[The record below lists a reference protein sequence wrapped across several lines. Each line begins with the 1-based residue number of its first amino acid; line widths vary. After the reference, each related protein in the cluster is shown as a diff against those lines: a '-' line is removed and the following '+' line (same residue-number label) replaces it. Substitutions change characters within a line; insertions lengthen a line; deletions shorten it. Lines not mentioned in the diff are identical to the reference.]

1 MNSGVTPLVSVII
14 TTYHNEKLLKRAVE
28 SVFHQTYKRIELIVV
43 DDNPPESDARKAT
56 EAVMKKYPQAVYLKH
71 SENRNGA
78 AARNTGIRAAKGEYI
93 AFLDND
99 DVYFSE
105 HVADC
110 VKILEGHPECGAVLC
125 GVVKVGGGICWDL
138 IPAVTGDAVK
148 EVFLRETALG
158 TGSNIFARTFLVKEI
173 KGFDESFQ
181 RHQDVEFCI
190 RLFSKCRIFSLPEVQ
205 IVKGMDGFSNTPDF
219 DGFLRAK
226 KHFMDKFR
234 GTIEAL
240 YEQDQK
246 RYFSGQYSSLLYAA
260 CREGNREKIQWSV
273 SELQKYRNLSGKEYL
288 LVGLSKIHAFFIY
301 EKIKR
306 FIKWGKSGNIYRKV
320 TKSLGDYD
328 RQMFSDILKG

>member
-1 MNSGVTPLVSVII
+1 MSVII
-14 TTYHNEKLLKRAVE
+14 TTYHNEKLLNRAVE
-28 SVFHQTYKRIELIVV
+28 SVLHQTYERIELIVV
-43 DDNPPESDARKAT
+43 DDNPPESNARKAT
-56 EAVMKKYPQAVYLKH
+56 EAVMEKYPQAVYLKH

-99 DVYFSE
+99 DVYFSG

-110 VKILEGHPECGAVLC
+110 VNILEEHPEYGAVLC

-148 EVFLRETALG
+148 ELFLRETALG
-158 TGSNIFARTFLVKEI
+158 TGSNIFVRTFLVKDI

-190 RLFSKCRIFSLPEVQ
+190 RLFSKCRTFGLPEVQ
-205 IVKGMDGFSNTPDF
+205 IVKGMDGFSNIPDF
-219 DGFLRAK
+219 ERFLQTK
-226 KHFMDKFR
+226 KHFIAKFR
-234 GTIEAL
+234 GEIEAL
-240 YEQDQK
+240 NEQEQK
-246 RYFSGQYSSLLYAA
+246 RYFSGQYSSLLYTA
-260 CREGNREKIQWSV
+260 CREGNRKQIQWSV

-288 LVGLSKIHAFFIY
+288 LVGLSKIHAFFVY

-320 TKSLGDYD
+320 TKNLGEYDSLV
-328 RQMFSDILKG
+328 FSDILKG

>member
-1 MNSGVTPLVSVII
+1 MSVII
-14 TTYHNEKLLKRAVE
+14 TTYHNEKLLNRAVE
-28 SVFHQTYKRIELIVV
+28 SVLHQTYERIELIVV
-43 DDNPPESDARKAT
+43 DDNPPESNARKAT
-56 EAVMKKYPQAVYLKH
+56 EAVMEKYPQAVYLKH

-99 DVYFSE
+99 DVYFSG

-110 VKILEGHPECGAVLC
+110 VNILEEHPEYGAVLC

-148 EVFLRETALG
+148 ELFLRETALG
-158 TGSNIFARTFLVKEI
+158 TGSNIFVRTFLVKDI

-190 RLFSKCRIFSLPEVQ
+190 RLFSKCRTFGLPEVQ
-205 IVKGMDGFSNTPDF
+205 IVKGMDGFSNIPDF
-219 DGFLRAK
+219 ERFLQTK
-226 KHFMDKFR
+226 KHFIAKFR
-234 GTIEAL
+234 GEIGARNGEG
-240 YEQDQK
+240 EK
-246 RYFSGQYSSLLYAA
+246 RYFSGQYSSLLYTA
-260 CREGNREKIQWSV
+260 CREGNRKQIQWSV

-288 LVGLSKIHAFFIY
+288 LVGLSKIHAFFVY

-320 TKSLGDYD
+320 TKNLGEYDSLV
-328 RQMFSDILKG
+328 FSDILKG

>member
-1 MNSGVTPLVSVII
+1 M
-14 TTYHNEKLLKRAVE
+14 E
-28 SVFHQTYKRIELIVV
+28 
-43 DDNPPESDARKAT
+43 
-56 EAVMKKYPQAVYLKH
+56 KYPQAVYLKH

-99 DVYFSE
+99 DVYFSG

-110 VKILEGHPECGAVLC
+110 VNILEEHPEYGAVLC

-148 EVFLRETALG
+148 ELFLRETALG
-158 TGSNIFARTFLVKEI
+158 TGSNIFVRTFLVKDI

-190 RLFSKCRIFSLPEVQ
+190 RLFSKCRTFGLPEVQ
-205 IVKGMDGFSNTPDF
+205 IVKGMDGFSNIPDF
-219 DGFLRAK
+219 ERFLQTK
-226 KHFMDKFR
+226 KHFIAKFR
-234 GTIEAL
+234 GEIEAL
-240 YEQDQK
+240 NEQEQK
-246 RYFSGQYSSLLYAA
+246 RYFSGQYSSLLYTA
-260 CREGNREKIQWSV
+260 CREGNRKQIQWSV

-288 LVGLSKIHAFFIY
+288 LVGLSKIHAFFVY

-320 TKSLGDYD
+320 TKNLGEYDSLV
-328 RQMFSDILKG
+328 FSDILKG

>member
-1 MNSGVTPLVSVII
+1 MSVII
-14 TTYHNEKLLKRAVE
+14 TTYHNEKLLNRAVE
-28 SVFHQTYKRIELIVV
+28 SVLHQTYERIELIVV
-43 DDNPPESDARKAT
+43 DDNPPESNARKAT
-56 EAVMKKYPQAVYLKH
+56 EAVMEKYPQAVYLKH

-99 DVYFSE
+99 DVYFSG

-110 VKILEGHPECGAVLC
+110 VNILEEHPEYGAVLC

-148 EVFLRETALG
+148 ELFLRETALG
-158 TGSNIFARTFLVKEI
+158 TGSNIFVRTFLVKDI

-190 RLFSKCRIFSLPEVQ
+190 RLFSKCRSFGLPEVQ
-205 IVKGMDGFSNTPDF
+205 IVKGMDGFSNIPDF
-219 DGFLRAK
+219 ERFLQTK
-226 KHFMDKFR
+226 KHFIAKFR
-234 GTIEAL
+234 GEIEAL
-240 YEQDQK
+240 NEQEQK
-246 RYFSGQYSSLLYAA
+246 RYFSGQYSSLLYTA
-260 CREGNREKIQWSV
+260 CREGNRKQIQWSV

-288 LVGLSKIHAFFIY
+288 LVGLSKIHAFFVY

-320 TKSLGDYD
+320 TKNLGEYDSLV
-328 RQMFSDILKG
+328 FSDILKG

>member
-1 MNSGVTPLVSVII
+1 MSVII
-14 TTYHNEKLLKRAVE
+14 TTYHNEKLLNRAVE
-28 SVFHQTYKRIELIVV
+28 SVLHQTYERIELIVV
-43 DDNPPESDARKAT
+43 DDNPPESNARKAT
-56 EAVMKKYPQAVYLKH
+56 EAVMEKYPQAVYLKH

-99 DVYFSE
+99 DVYFSG

-110 VKILEGHPECGAVLC
+110 VNILEEHPEYGAVLC

-148 EVFLRETALG
+148 ELFLRETALG
-158 TGSNIFARTFLVKEI
+158 TGSNIFVRTFLVKDIE
-173 KGFDESFQ
+173 GFDESFQ

-190 RLFSKCRIFSLPEVQ
+190 RLFSKCRTFGLPEVQ

-219 DGFLRAK
+219 ERFLQTK
-226 KHFMDKFR
+226 KHFIAKFR
-234 GTIEAL
+234 GEIEAL
-240 YEQDQK
+240 NEQEQK
-246 RYFSGQYSSLLYAA
+246 RYFSGQYSSLLYTA
-260 CREGNREKIQWSV
+260 CREGNRKQIQWSV

-288 LVGLSKIHAFFIY
+288 LVGLSKIHAFFVY

-320 TKSLGDYD
+320 TKNLGEYDSLV
-328 RQMFSDILKG
+328 FSDILKG

>member
-1 MNSGVTPLVSVII
+1 MSVII
-14 TTYHNEKLLKRAVE
+14 TTYHNEKLLNRAVE
-28 SVFHQTYKRIELIVV
+28 SVLHQTYERIELIVV
-43 DDNPPESDARKAT
+43 DDNPPESNARKAT
-56 EAVMKKYPQAVYLKH
+56 EAVMEKYPQAVYLKH

-99 DVYFSE
+99 DVYFSG

-110 VKILEGHPECGAVLC
+110 VNILEEHPEYGAVLC

-148 EVFLRETALG
+148 ELFLRETALG
-158 TGSNIFARTFLVKEI
+158 TGSNIFVRTFLVKDI

-190 RLFSKCRIFSLPEVQ
+190 RLFSKCRTFGLPEVQ
-205 IVKGMDGFSNTPDF
+205 IVKGMDGFSNIPDF
-219 DGFLRAK
+219 ERFLQTK
-226 KHFMDKFR
+226 KHFIAKFR
-234 GTIEAL
+234 GEIEAL
-240 YEQDQK
+240 NEQEQK
-246 RYFSGQYSSLLYAA
+246 RYFSGQYSSLLYTA
-260 CREGNREKIQWSV
+260 CREGNRKQIQWSV

-288 LVGLSKIHAFFIY
+288 MVGLSKIHAFFVY

-320 TKSLGDYD
+320 TKNLGEYDSLV
-328 RQMFSDILKG
+328 FSDILKG

>member
-1 MNSGVTPLVSVII
+1 MSVII
-14 TTYHNEKLLKRAVE
+14 TTYHNEKLLNRAVE
-28 SVFHQTYKRIELIVV
+28 SVLHQTYERIELIIV

-56 EAVMKKYPQAVYLKH
+56 EAVMEKYPQAVYLKH

-99 DVYFSE
+99 DVYFSG

-110 VKILEGHPECGAVLC
+110 VNILEEHPEYGAVLC

-148 EVFLRETALG
+148 ELFLRETALG
-158 TGSNIFARTFLVKEI
+158 TGSNIFVRTFLVKDI

-190 RLFSKCRIFSLPEVQ
+190 RLFSKCRTFGLPEVQ
-205 IVKGMDGFSNTPDF
+205 IVKGMDGFSNIPDF
-219 DGFLRAK
+219 ERFLQTK
-226 KHFMDKFR
+226 KHFIAKFR
-234 GTIEAL
+234 GEIEAL
-240 YEQDQK
+240 NEQEQK
-246 RYFSGQYSSLLYAA
+246 RYFSGQYSSLLYTA
-260 CREGNREKIQWSV
+260 CREGNRKQIQWSV

-288 LVGLSKIHAFFIY
+288 LVGLSKIHAFFVY

-320 TKSLGDYD
+320 TKNLGEYDSLV
-328 RQMFSDILKG
+328 FSDILKG

>member
-1 MNSGVTPLVSVII
+1 MSVII
-14 TTYHNEKLLKRAVE
+14 TTYHNEKLLNRAVE
-28 SVFHQTYKRIELIVV
+28 SVLHQTYERIELIVV
-43 DDNPPESDARKAT
+43 DDNPPESNARKAT
-56 EAVMKKYPQAVYLKH
+56 EAVMEKYPQAVYLKH

-99 DVYFSE
+99 DVYFSG

-110 VKILEGHPECGAVLC
+110 VNILEEHPEYGAVLC

-148 EVFLRETALG
+148 ELFLRETALG
-158 TGSNIFARTFLVKEI
+158 TGSNIFVRTFLVKDI

-190 RLFSKCRIFSLPEVQ
+190 RLFSKCRTFGLPEVQ
-205 IVKGMDGFSNTPDF
+205 IVKEMDGFSNIPDF
-219 DGFLRAK
+219 ERFLQTK
-226 KHFMDKFR
+226 KHFIAKFR
-234 GTIEAL
+234 GEIEAL
-240 YEQDQK
+240 NGQEQK
-246 RYFSGQYSSLLYAA
+246 RYFSGQYSSLLYTA
-260 CREGNREKIQWSV
+260 CREGNRKQIQWSV

-288 LVGLSKIHAFFIY
+288 LVGLSKIHAFFVY

-320 TKSLGDYD
+320 TKNLGEYDSLV
-328 RQMFSDILKG
+328 FSDILKG

>member
-1 MNSGVTPLVSVII
+1 MSVII
-14 TTYHNEKLLKRAVE
+14 TTYHNEKLLNRAVE
-28 SVFHQTYKRIELIVV
+28 SVLHQTYERIELIVV
-43 DDNPPESDARKAT
+43 DDNPPESNARKAT
-56 EAVMKKYPQAVYLKH
+56 EAVMEKYPQAVYLKH
-71 SENRNGA
+71 SENMNGA

-99 DVYFSE
+99 DVYFSG

-110 VKILEGHPECGAVLC
+110 VNILEEHPEYGAVLC

-148 EVFLRETALG
+148 ELFLRETALG
-158 TGSNIFARTFLVKEI
+158 TGSNIFVRTFLVKDI

-190 RLFSKCRIFSLPEVQ
+190 RLFSKCRTFGLPEVQ
-205 IVKGMDGFSNTPDF
+205 IVKGMDGFSNIPDF
-219 DGFLRAK
+219 ERFLQTK
-226 KHFMDKFR
+226 KHFIAKFR
-234 GTIEAL
+234 GEIEAL
-240 YEQDQK
+240 NEQEQK
-246 RYFSGQYSSLLYAA
+246 RYFSGQYSSLLYTA
-260 CREGNREKIQWSV
+260 CREGNRKQIQWSV

-288 LVGLSKIHAFFIY
+288 LVGLSKIHAFFVY

-320 TKSLGDYD
+320 TKNLGEYDSLV
-328 RQMFSDILKG
+328 FSDILKG

>member
-1 MNSGVTPLVSVII
+1 MSVII
-14 TTYHNEKLLKRAVE
+14 TTYHNEKLLNRAVE
-28 SVFHQTYKRIELIVV
+28 SVLHQTYERIELIVV
-43 DDNPPESDARKAT
+43 DDNPPDSNARKAT
-56 EAVMKKYPQAVYLKH
+56 EAVMEKYPQAVYLKH

-99 DVYFSE
+99 DVYFSG

-110 VKILEGHPECGAVLC
+110 VNILEEHPEYGAVLC

-148 EVFLRETALG
+148 ELFLRETALG
-158 TGSNIFARTFLVKEI
+158 TGSNIFVRTFLVKDI

-190 RLFSKCRIFSLPEVQ
+190 RLFSKCRTFGLPEVQ
-205 IVKGMDGFSNTPDF
+205 IVKGMDGFSNIPDF
-219 DGFLRAK
+219 ERFLQTK
-226 KHFMDKFR
+226 KHFIAKFR
-234 GTIEAL
+234 GEIEAL
-240 YEQDQK
+240 NEQEQK
-246 RYFSGQYSSLLYAA
+246 RYFSGQYSSLLYTA
-260 CREGNREKIQWSV
+260 CREGNRKQIQWSV

-288 LVGLSKIHAFFIY
+288 LVGLSKIHAFFVY

-320 TKSLGDYD
+320 TKNLGEYDSLV
-328 RQMFSDILKG
+328 FSDILKG

>member
-1 MNSGVTPLVSVII
+1 MNSGGIPLVSVII

-28 SVFHQTYKRIELIVV
+28 SVFHQTYERIELIVV
-43 DDNPPESDARKAT
+43 DDNPPESAARKAT

-71 SENRNGA
+71 PENRNGA
-78 AARNTGIRAAKGEYI
+78 AARNTGIRAAKGKYI

-99 DVYFSE
+99 DVYFSG
-105 HVADC
+105 HVSDC
-110 VKILEGHPECGAVLC
+110 VKTLEEHAECGAVLC

-138 IPAVTGDAVK
+138 IPTVTGDAVK
-148 EVFLRETALG
+148 ELLLRETALG
-158 TGSNIFARTFLVKEI
+158 TGSNIFARTFLVRKI
-173 KGFDESFQ
+173 NGFDESFQ

-190 RLFSKCRIFSLPEVQ
+190 RLFSKCRIFSLSEVQ

-219 DGFLRAK
+219 ESFLQTKR
-226 KHFMDKFR
+226 HFMNKFR

-240 YEQDQK
+240 HEQDQK

-260 CREGNREKIQWSV
+260 CREGNWKQIQWSV

-288 LVGLSKIHAFFIY
+288 LVALSQIHAFFIY

-306 FIKWGKSGNIYRKV
+306 FIKWRKSGNIYRKV
-320 TKSLGDYD
+320 TKSLGGYD
-328 RQMFSDILKG
+328 SQMLFDILKG

>member
-1 MNSGVTPLVSVII
+1 MKSGVSPLVSVII
-14 TTYHNEKLLKRAVE
+14 TTYHNEKLLNRAVE
-28 SVFHQTYKRIELIVV
+28 SVLHQTYERIELIVV
-43 DDNPPESDARKAT
+43 DDNPPESNARKAT
-56 EAVMKKYPQAVYLKH
+56 EAVMEKYPQAVYLKH

-99 DVYFSE
+99 EVYFSG

-110 VKILEGHPECGAVLC
+110 VNILEEHPEYGAVLC

-148 EVFLRETALG
+148 ELFLRETALG
-158 TGSNIFARTFLVKEI
+158 TGSNIFVRTFLVKDI

-190 RLFSKCRIFSLPEVQ
+190 RLFSKCRTFGLPEVQ
-205 IVKGMDGFSNTPDF
+205 IVKGMDGFSNIPDF
-219 DGFLRAK
+219 ERFLQTK
-226 KHFMDKFR
+226 KHFIAKFR
-234 GTIEAL
+234 GEIEAL
-240 YEQDQK
+240 NEQEQK
-246 RYFSGQYSSLLYAA
+246 RYFSGQYSSLLYTA
-260 CREGNREKIQWSV
+260 CREGNRKQIQWSV

-288 LVGLSKIHAFFIY
+288 LVGLSKIHAFFVY

-320 TKSLGDYD
+320 TKNLGEYDSLV
-328 RQMFSDILKG
+328 FSDILKG

>member
-1 MNSGVTPLVSVII
+1 MSVII
-14 TTYHNEKLLKRAVE
+14 TTYHNEKLLNRAVE
-28 SVFHQTYKRIELIVV
+28 SVLHQTYERIELIVV
-43 DDNPPESDARKAT
+43 DDNPPESNARKAT
-56 EAVMKKYPQAVYLKH
+56 EAVMEKYPQAVYLKH

-99 DVYFSE
+99 DVYFSG

-110 VKILEGHPECGAVLC
+110 VNILEEHPEYGAVLC

-148 EVFLRETALG
+148 ELFLRETALG
-158 TGSNIFARTFLVKEI
+158 TGSNIFVRTFLVKDI

-181 RHQDVEFCI
+181 RHQEVEFCI
-190 RLFSKCRIFSLPEVQ
+190 RLFSKCRTFGLPEVQ
-205 IVKGMDGFSNTPDF
+205 IVKGMDGFSNIPDF
-219 DGFLRAK
+219 ERFLQTK
-226 KHFMDKFR
+226 KHFIAKFR
-234 GTIEAL
+234 GEIEAL
-240 YEQDQK
+240 NEQEQK
-246 RYFSGQYSSLLYAA
+246 RYFSGQYSSLLYTA
-260 CREGNREKIQWSV
+260 CREGNRKQIQWSV

-288 LVGLSKIHAFFIY
+288 LVGLSKIHAFFVY

-320 TKSLGDYD
+320 TKNLGEYDSLV
-328 RQMFSDILKG
+328 FSDILKG

>member
-1 MNSGVTPLVSVII
+1 MKSGVSPLVSVII
-14 TTYHNEKLLKRAVE
+14 TTYHNEKLLNRAVE
-28 SVFHQTYKRIELIVV
+28 SVLHQTYERIELIVV
-43 DDNPPESDARKAT
+43 DDNPPESNARKAT
-56 EAVMKKYPQAVYLKH
+56 EAVMEKYPQAVYLKH

-99 DVYFSE
+99 DVYFSG

-110 VKILEGHPECGAVLC
+110 VNILEEHPEYGAVLC

-148 EVFLRETALG
+148 ELFLRETALG
-158 TGSNIFARTFLVKEI
+158 TGSNIFVRTFLVKDI

-190 RLFSKCRIFSLPEVQ
+190 RLFSKCRTFGLPEVQ
-205 IVKGMDGFSNTPDF
+205 IVKGMDGFSNIPDF
-219 DGFLRAK
+219 ERFLQTK
-226 KHFMDKFR
+226 KHFIAKFR
-234 GTIEAL
+234 GEIEAL
-240 YEQDQK
+240 NEQEQK
-246 RYFSGQYSSLLYAA
+246 RYFSGQYSSLLYTA
-260 CREGNREKIQWSV
+260 CREGNRKQIQWSV

-288 LVGLSKIHAFFIY
+288 LVGLSKIHAFFVY

-320 TKSLGDYD
+320 TKNLGEYDSLV
-328 RQMFSDILKG
+328 FSDILKG

>member
-1 MNSGVTPLVSVII
+1 MSVII
-14 TTYHNEKLLKRAVE
+14 TTYHNEKLLNRAVE
-28 SVFHQTYKRIELIVV
+28 SVLHQTYERIELIVV
-43 DDNPPESDARKAT
+43 DDNPPESNARKAT
-56 EAVMKKYPQAVYLKH
+56 EAVMEKYPQAVYLKH

-78 AARNTGIRAAKGEYI
+78 AARYNGIREAKGEYL

-99 DVYFSE
+99 DVYFSG

-110 VKILEGHPECGAVLC
+110 VNILEEHPEYGAVLC

-148 EVFLRETALG
+148 ELFLRETALG
-158 TGSNIFARTFLVKEI
+158 TGSNIFVRTFLVKDI

-190 RLFSKCRIFSLPEVQ
+190 RLFSKCRTFGLPEVQ
-205 IVKGMDGFSNTPDF
+205 IVKGMDGFSNIPDF
-219 DGFLRAK
+219 ERFLQTK
-226 KHFMDKFR
+226 KHFIAKFR
-234 GTIEAL
+234 GEIEAL
-240 YEQDQK
+240 NEQEQK
-246 RYFSGQYSSLLYAA
+246 RYFSGQYSSLLYTA
-260 CREGNREKIQWSV
+260 CREGNRKQIQWSV

-288 LVGLSKIHAFFIY
+288 LVGLSKIHAFFVY

-320 TKSLGDYD
+320 TKNLGEYDSLV
-328 RQMFSDILKG
+328 FSDILKG

>member
-1 MNSGVTPLVSVII
+1 MSVII
-14 TTYHNEKLLKRAVE
+14 TTYHNEKLLNRAVE
-28 SVFHQTYKRIELIVV
+28 SVLHQTYERIELIVV
-43 DDNPPESDARKAT
+43 DDNPPESNARKAT
-56 EAVMKKYPQAVYLKH
+56 EAVMEKYPQAVYLKH

-99 DVYFSE
+99 DVYFSG

-110 VKILEGHPECGAVLC
+110 VNILEEHPEYGAVLC

-148 EVFLRETALG
+148 ELFLRETALG
-158 TGSNIFARTFLVKEI
+158 TGSNIFVRTFLVKDI

-190 RLFSKCRIFSLPEVQ
+190 RLFSKCRTFGLPEVQ
-205 IVKGMDGFSNTPDF
+205 IVKGIDGFSNIPDF
-219 DGFLRAK
+219 ERFLQTK
-226 KHFMDKFR
+226 KHFIAKFR
-234 GTIEAL
+234 GEIEAL
-240 YEQDQK
+240 NEQEQK
-246 RYFSGQYSSLLYAA
+246 RYFSGQYSSLLYTA
-260 CREGNREKIQWSV
+260 CREGNRKQIQWSV

-288 LVGLSKIHAFFIY
+288 LVGLSKIHAFFVY

-320 TKSLGDYD
+320 TKNLGEYDSLV
-328 RQMFSDILKG
+328 FSDILKG

>member
-1 MNSGVTPLVSVII
+1 M
-14 TTYHNEKLLKRAVE
+14 E
-28 SVFHQTYKRIELIVV
+28 SVLHQTYERIELIVV
-43 DDNPPESDARKAT
+43 DDNPPESNARKAT
-56 EAVMKKYPQAVYLKH
+56 EAVMEKYPQAVYLKH

-99 DVYFSE
+99 DVYFSG

-110 VKILEGHPECGAVLC
+110 VNILEEHPEYGAVLC

-148 EVFLRETALG
+148 ELFLRETALG
-158 TGSNIFARTFLVKEI
+158 TGSNIFVRTFLVKDI

-190 RLFSKCRIFSLPEVQ
+190 RLFSKCRTFGLPEVQ
-205 IVKGMDGFSNTPDF
+205 IVKGMDGFSNIPDF
-219 DGFLRAK
+219 ERFLQTK
-226 KHFMDKFR
+226 KHFIAKFR
-234 GTIEAL
+234 GEIEAL
-240 YEQDQK
+240 NEQEQK
-246 RYFSGQYSSLLYAA
+246 RYFSGQYSSLLYTA
-260 CREGNREKIQWSV
+260 CREGNRKQIQWSV

-288 LVGLSKIHAFFIY
+288 LVGLSKIHAFFVY

-320 TKSLGDYD
+320 TKNLGEYDSLV
-328 RQMFSDILKG
+328 FSDILKG

>member
-1 MNSGVTPLVSVII
+1 MSVII
-14 TTYHNEKLLKRAVE
+14 TTYHNEKLLNRAVE
-28 SVFHQTYKRIELIVV
+28 SVLHQTYERIELIVV
-43 DDNPPESDARKAT
+43 DDNPPESNARKAT
-56 EAVMKKYPQAVYLKH
+56 EAVMEKYPQAVYLKH

-93 AFLDND
+93 AFLFIY
-99 DVYFSE
+99 DVYFSG

-110 VKILEGHPECGAVLC
+110 VNILEEHPEYGAVLC

-148 EVFLRETALG
+148 ELFLRETALG
-158 TGSNIFARTFLVKEI
+158 TGSNIFVRTFLVKDI

-190 RLFSKCRIFSLPEVQ
+190 RLFSKCRTFGLPEVQ
-205 IVKGMDGFSNTPDF
+205 IVKGMDGFSNIPDF
-219 DGFLRAK
+219 ERFLQTK
-226 KHFMDKFR
+226 KHFIAKFR
-234 GTIEAL
+234 GEIEAL
-240 YEQDQK
+240 NEQEQK
-246 RYFSGQYSSLLYAA
+246 RYFSGQYSSLLYTA
-260 CREGNREKIQWSV
+260 CREGNRKQIQWSV

-288 LVGLSKIHAFFIY
+288 LVGLSKIHAFFVY

-320 TKSLGDYD
+320 TKNLGEYDSLV
-328 RQMFSDILKG
+328 FSDILKG